1 FVHALGYLERQA
13 PAGMIIHSMKP
24 SGFIAGADIN
34 EFDALASADGVRDL
48 LARGENAFDRLARLK
63 FPTLALIRGHCIGG
77 GLELALACR
86 YRLAVDQPDTTFSL
100 PEVKLGIV
108 PGWGGMRR
116 LPALIGA
123 PQALD
128 MMLTGRSVEVRRA
141 LRGEIG

>member
-1 FVHALGYLERQA
+1 MSTHSPLDLRHFELRIDDAQTAWLGFDCADASVNRLFEDVMTEFVHALGYLERQA

-86 YRLAVDQPDTTFSL
+86 YRLAVDQPDTTF
-100 PEVKLGIV
+100 
-108 PGWGGMRR
+108 
-116 LPALIGA
+116 
-123 PQALD
+123 
-128 MMLTGRSVEVRRA
+128 
-141 LRGEIG
+141 